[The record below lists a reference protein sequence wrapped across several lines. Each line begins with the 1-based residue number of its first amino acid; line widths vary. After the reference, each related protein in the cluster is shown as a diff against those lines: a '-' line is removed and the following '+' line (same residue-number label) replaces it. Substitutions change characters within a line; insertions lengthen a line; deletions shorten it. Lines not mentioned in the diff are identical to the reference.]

1 MKNKIML
8 ITILLLSSKF
18 LLATN
23 PEWIIYIQDSVHSY
37 GGQSVDNIIVDSNN
51 NKWVSGFGGVYKY
64 NNNNWSNPLMEKYF
78 NQYEPIYGFN
88 DIIFNYDNSIWLIG
102 NLLTRLRPGIDTIGI
117 ERENLPIIH
126 FTGGVYFGGFLWI
139 STEDSGIVRFDGT
152 NYTTYNKHNGLFPAN
167 FINHLKVDTSGVF
180 WMASDT
186 GFIRWDRNTWTIY
199 DTTSSAIP
207 TLDIQS
213 ISIDKFGNKW
223 LTFFYGE
230 NECKFAKYD
239 GTNWTIFDSTSSS
252 IFANNRF
259 SGNINNIA
267 FDNLGNKWIAT
278 IKGLVKYDDST
289 FTFYDIP
296 VSGYRAKM
304 CINLAVDKDDNIWV
318 GTAEC
323 LAVFNP
329 AGIHYTPM
337 TKKEDNPVN
346 TIMTKFYPNPTE
358 RKININYQIVQP
370 GNVSCEIYDENG
382 KFISKAFDR
391 ISCAGEFNETINTGN
406 LSNGTYLFKMKIGN
420 RIETKQII
428 ITK

>member
-1 MKNKIML
+1 MKNKIIL
-8 ITILLLSSKF
+8 ISVLILSTKI

-23 PEWIIYIQDSVHSY
+23 PEWIIYTQDSVHSY
-37 GGQSVDNIIVDSNN
+37 GSQSVDNIIVDSNN

-304 CINLAVDKDDNIWV
+304 CINLAIDKDDNVWV
-318 GTAEC
+318 GTYEC

-391 ISCAGEFNETINTGN
+391 ISCAGEFNLLG
-406 LSNGTYLFKMKIGN
+406 
-420 RIETKQII
+420 
-428 ITK
+428 